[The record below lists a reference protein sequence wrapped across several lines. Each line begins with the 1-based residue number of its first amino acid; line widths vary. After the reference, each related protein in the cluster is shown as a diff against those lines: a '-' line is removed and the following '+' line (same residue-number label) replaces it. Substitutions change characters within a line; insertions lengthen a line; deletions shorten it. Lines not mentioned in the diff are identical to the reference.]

1 VSETCPAPFNSTTM
15 KTIQLQ
21 GNFSLENGEQLTN
34 PIIAYSTYG
43 ELNEAKD
50 NVIWVCHA
58 LTGNSEVRDWWAGIV
73 GEGLPLDPAK
83 HFIVCA
89 NVIGS
94 CYGST
99 GPLSFNASGNR
110 YFTDFPLV
118 TPRDMAQFHDEL
130 RQHLG
135 LERIALLIGPSLGGQ
150 QALEWSILQPE
161 RIQQLVLV
169 ASNAKHSP
177 FGIAFNEAQRLA
189 IFADSSYHQN
199 NLDGGTEGLKAAR
212 AIAMLSYRTYQ
223 GYGKTQAEET
233 ENKSDDFKAASYQR
247 YQGEKLAKRFD
258 AYSYVTLSKAM
269 DAHNV
274 GRNRQSVENALSL
287 VQARTLVIGVSS
299 DLVFPVSEQ
308 QFLAENIPNAHYA
321 EIESDFGHDGFL
333 VEFEQL
339 RTLLNNFLNGT
350 LRSNALTRF
359 KSTPNL
365 IF

>member
-1 VSETCPAPFNSTTM
+1 M
-15 KTIQLQ
+15 KTIKLDKTLK
-21 GNFSLENGEQLTN
+21 LESGAEIKH

-58 LTGNSEVRDWWAGIV
+58 LTGNSEVHEWWSGIL
-73 GEGLPLDPAK
+73 GADLPLDPEK

-99 GPLSFNASGNR
+99 GPLSYDENGDR

-118 TPRDMAQFHDEL
+118 TPRDMATLHNEL
-130 RQHLG
+130 RLFLG
-135 LERIALLIGPSLGGQ
+135 IQRLYLLIGPSLGGQ
-150 QALEWSILQPE
+150 QALEWSISEPE
-161 RIQQLVLV
+161 VVENLVLV
-169 ASNAKHSP
+169 ATNAKHSP

-189 IFADSSYHQN
+189 IYADSTYREH
-199 NLDGGTEGLKAAR
+199 NLDGGKEGLKAAR
-212 AIAMLSYRTYQ
+212 AIGMLSYRSYD
-223 GYGKTQAEET
+223 GYNKTQSEENEDKT
-233 ENKSDDFKAASYQR
+233 DDFKASSYQR

-274 GRNRQSVENALSL
+274 GRNRYSVETALSL
-287 VQARTLVIGVSS
+287 VKAKTLVIGVSS
-299 DLVFPVSEQ
+299 DLLFPVSEQ
-308 QFLAENIPNAHYA
+308 QFLAEHIPNATYA
-321 EIESDFGHDGFL
+321 EIHSDFGHDGFL

-339 RTLLNNFLNGT
+339 RSTLHNFLNGT
-350 LRSNALTRF
+350 LRTNALTRF
-359 KSTPNL
+359 KTTLNL
-365 IF
+365 LSSIL